1 MQTVEGRARPLKPI
15 RTCWID
21 APRKAS
27 PSNPSSHVMCSNLLV
42 HISALQS
49 CFLCNIAVWADS
61 GPFCSRFVCLN
72 KRQIIT
78 KRGIKPI
85 FTPICQLHRDEW
97 ITMLFQGLN
106 LNGRPECYWT
116 SISVTPLATGFKV
129 DYQPKLHH
137 HGSSAKGTIG
147 NRDLRVELSI
157 MSSIRGWRELTHLG
171 LVYHSDSSW

>member
-78 KRGIKPI
+78 KRGIEPI

-97 ITMLFQGLN
+97 IRMLFRGLN

-116 SISVTPLATGFKV
+116 SISLLPLLLLDLKWIIGQSYIIMVVRRKEQSGIV
-129 DYQPKLHH
+129 ISVSSYQ
-137 HGSSAKGTIG
+137 S
-147 NRDLRVELSI
+147 
-157 MSSIRGWRELTHLG
+157 
-171 LVYHSDSSW
+171 